1 MLRANSKKKKYILV
15 ITLILVVFPLFLC
28 AQAVSGERPTAT
40 GHGETNTSAQVGE
53 HEGGGDNGH
62 AADRSA
68 DLLDLLYRFIN
79 FALLVIILV
88 WALKKADIKT
98 LLTKRTEEIR
108 EKMEALKREKE
119 EAERKYREIENKLKE
134 FENERERIIQEYR
147 RQGESERDRIVAEAR
162 DRVRKILEQ
171 AEFSIKQEI
180 QSAKE
185 RLKEEVVELAAQQA
199 QEIIA
204 KKITEEDQVR
214 LVNDFIERV
223 GKVH

>member
-1 MLRANSKKKKYILV
+1 MLQANGKKKKYILV
-15 ITLILVVFPLFLC
+15 TTLVLVVFSLFPC
-28 AQAVSGERPTAT
+28 VQAVSVEGTATT
-40 GHGETNTSAQVGE
+40 GHGEANTSAQVSQ
-53 HEGGGDNGH
+53 HEGGGDEGG

-79 FALLVIILV
+79 FALLVIILI

-98 LLTKRTEEIR
+98 LLTKRTEVIR

-147 RQGESERDRIVAEAR
+147 RQGEGERDRIVEEAR

-171 AEFSIKQEI
+171 ADFSIRQEI

-185 RLKEEVVELAAQQA
+185 RLREEVVELAAQQA

-204 KKITEEDQVR
+204 KKITGEDQVR